1 MEIVSL
7 DSRLI
12 KIFEILGNMQ
22 KEEIEI
28 METNYQFQKIY
39 YVNKKEKR
47 IQSQVTSTFFE
58 GLYHP
63 GDELNPH
70 DLGTCCPFLEI
81 IFSLVKIF
89 QSLSYALY
97 TSASNMRCVLSACF
111 LCSWK

>member
-47 IQSQVTSTFFE
+47 IQS
-58 GLYHP
+58 
-63 GDELNPH
+63 
-70 DLGTCCPFLEI
+70 
-81 IFSLVKIF
+81 
-89 QSLSYALY
+89 
-97 TSASNMRCVLSACF
+97 
-111 LCSWK
+111 